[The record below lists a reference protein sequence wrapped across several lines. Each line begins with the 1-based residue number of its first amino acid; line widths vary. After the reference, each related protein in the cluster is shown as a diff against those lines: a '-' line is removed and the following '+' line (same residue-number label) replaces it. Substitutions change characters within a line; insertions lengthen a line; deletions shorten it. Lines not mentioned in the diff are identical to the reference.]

1 MLIVFGLNPPTGFPL
16 GPSSETKARSMSDS
30 SCTPR
35 PWWLILTAYGPG
47 PSRLG
52 RSRARTQRQSTHRCA
67 GCGRPSDRS
76 KVGTTGRVPNSPPPH
91 PTKTQHLH
99 SSVASTLL
107 PGEGDEEKCKEG
119 SRAEPYARPEVFKRG
134 DGRAPGGRKRLAR
147 APGGRKRLAE
157 SADFLPNLCVFVVY
171 IYMSGYV
178 CFHVGAPHPL

>member
-1 MLIVFGLNPPTGFPL
+1 
-16 GPSSETKARSMSDS
+16 
-30 SCTPR
+30 
-35 PWWLILTAYGPG
+35 
-47 PSRLG
+47 
-52 RSRARTQRQSTHRCA
+52 
-67 GCGRPSDRS
+67 
-76 KVGTTGRVPNSPPPH
+76 
-91 PTKTQHLH
+91 LH

-171 IYMSGYV
+171 IYIYIYIYV
-178 CFHVGAPHPL
+178 CICVFSRRGTTSLVVTLSSKSSAHVVASGTQQGAAAQKIAAECCDFEFGGCTSSRTTERRSAGFGGSHPLSSPGLGAPAPYS

>member
-1 MLIVFGLNPPTGFPL
+1 MARGPRDWDEPGHGLKAKALTDVPDVEGHPIVAKLGRLAGSPTPPSP
-16 GPSSETKARSMSDS
+16 TKA
-30 SCTPR
+30 
-35 PWWLILTAYGPG
+35 
-47 PSRLG
+47 
-52 RSRARTQRQSTHRCA
+52 
-67 GCGRPSDRS
+67 
-76 KVGTTGRVPNSPPPH
+76 
-91 PTKTQHLH
+91 QHLH

-171 IYMSGYV
+171 IYMYVNV
-178 CFHVGAPHPL
+178 CFQGGAPQPL